1 MIQNKPNFFIIGA
14 PKCGTTAMAEYL
26 KRHNNIFM
34 SSPKEPHFFSTDLPG
49 YNLVNNINEYLDLFK
64 NIKPEHN
71 IIGEASVYYLYSKE
85 AILNIYKFNKN
96 AKILVMLRNPIEMVY
111 SLHSQLIQSG
121 NETELDFQKAWA
133 LAETRKK
140 GMNLPKYS
148 KNHKVLFYNEISKY
162 HEQIDNVY
170 NYFPKDQVHIVLFDD
185 FKKDTKKCFD
195 EVLAFLNVKNDYNF
209 NFEKINENASPRN
222 NFINTLVKKQPYGI
236 KLLKNK
242 IKNILGIKQFGL
254 AKKLS
259 KLNTKKTIRQKLD
272 NNLRKEIYEVYKY
285 DIEKLSI
292 ELNRNLKHWN

>member
-1 MIQNKPNFFIIGA
+1 M
-14 PKCGTTAMAEYL
+14 
-26 KRHNNIFM
+26 
-34 SSPKEPHFFSTDLPG
+34 
-49 YNLVNNINEYLDLFK
+49 
-64 NIKPEHN
+64 
-71 IIGEASVYYLYSKE
+71 
-85 AILNIYKFNKN
+85 
-96 AKILVMLRNPIEMVY
+96 
-111 SLHSQLIQSG
+111 
-121 NETELDFQKAWA
+121 
-133 LAETRKK
+133 
-140 GMNLPKYS
+140 
-148 KNHKVLFYNEISKY
+148 
-162 HEQIDNVY
+162 
-170 NYFPKDQVHIVLFDD
+170 
-185 FKKDTKKCFD
+185 
-195 EVLAFLNVKNDYNF
+195 AFLNVKNDYNF